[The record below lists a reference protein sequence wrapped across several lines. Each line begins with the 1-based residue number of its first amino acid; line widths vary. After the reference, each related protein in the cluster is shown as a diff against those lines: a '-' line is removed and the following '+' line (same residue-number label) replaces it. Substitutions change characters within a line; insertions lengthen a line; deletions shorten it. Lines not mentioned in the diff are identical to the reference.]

1 MLPFHKSTVILI
13 ELRWTFSMPK
23 NRMKSRFS
31 PFQSINEPRCRA
43 ILRRGFELYMGFV
56 AFCSAI
62 IVKLGIFV

>member
-1 MLPFHKSTVILI
+1 
-13 ELRWTFSMPK
+13 MPK